1 MRKTWMMS
9 TALAVAFAA
18 TACAG
23 DADTDTAVADSLD
36 RDLQLAPMDT
46 TATLGEPTTTPPATG
61 QAQQPAQQPQQQA
74 PRQQA
79 PRQQAE
85 APATP
90 SGGQTSS
97 ALSLAAGT
105 EFTAVTASQISSG
118 TNKQGEIVTATI
130 GTPVRDSRG
139 RVVIPAGSELRL
151 RIAAIRES
159 ENKSDQTGTLT
170 LEPTEVVIGGQT
182 YPVVASISA
191 LDVQLQDRGTNVG
204 DVAKVGGG
212 AAAGAVVGRVLGG
225 SSKGAVIGGIIGGA
239 VGAQR
244 AVETQDRD
252 VVVPEGTTMT
262 LTLSEPFSRG

>member
-1 MRKTWMMS
+1 MRKNWMMG
-9 TALAVAFAA
+9 TVLAVAVAVG
-18 TACAG
+18 ACA
-23 DADTDTAVADSLD
+23 DNPDTDTAVADSLD
-36 RDLQLAPMDT
+36 RDLQLAPVDT
-46 TATLGEPTTTPPATG
+46 TATLGEPTTTPPPA
-61 QAQQPAQQPQQQA
+61 QAEQPAAPRQQPPRQQSQA
-74 PRQQA
+74 PRQPA
-79 PRQQAE
+79 
-85 APATP
+85 APAP
-90 SGGQTSS
+90 SGNTGTST
-97 ALSLAAGT
+97 ALTLASGT
-105 EFTAVTASQISSG
+105 EFTAVTTSQISSA

-130 GTPVRDSRG
+130 GTAVKDSRG
-139 RVVIPAGSELRL
+139 RVVIPAGSELRM

-170 LEPTEVVIGGQT
+170 LEPTEVVIGGES
-182 YPVVASISA
+182 YPVVASIGS
-191 LDVQLQDRGTNVG
+191 LDTKLVDRGTNVG

-262 LTLSEPFSRG
+262 LTLSSDFSRT

>member
-1 MRKTWMMS
+1 MRKTWMMG
-9 TALAVAFAA
+9 TALAVAVAIS
-18 TACAG
+18 ACG
-23 DADTDTAVADSLD
+23 DDRDADTAIADSLD
-36 RDLQLAPMDT
+36 RDLQLAPVDT

-61 QAQQPAQQPQQQA
+61 GQTAQPAA

-79 PRQQAE
+79 PRQQTQ
-85 APATP
+85 APAAP
-90 SGGQTSS
+90 SGGTQTSS
-97 ALSLAAGT
+97 AMSLGAGT
-105 EFTAVTASQISSG
+105 EFTAVTTSQISSG
-118 TNKQGEIVTATI
+118 TNKQGDIVTATV
-130 GTPVRDSRG
+130 GTAVKDSRG
-139 RVVIPAGSELRL
+139 RVVIPAGSELRM

-170 LEPTEVVIGGQT
+170 LEPTEVVIGGQS
-182 YPVVASISA
+182 YPLVASISS
-191 LDVQLQDRGTNVG
+191 LETQLVDRGTNVG

-225 SSKGAVIGGIIGGA
+225 STKGAVIGGIIGGA

-262 LTLSEPFSRG
+262 LRLSSTFSRG

>member
-1 MRKTWMMS
+1 MRKIWMMS
-9 TALAVAFAA
+9 TALCVALAA
-18 TACAG
+18 GACDDEG
-23 DADTDTAVADSLD
+23 DADTAIADSLD

-46 TATLGEPTTTPPATG
+46 TATLGEPTTTPPATSG
-61 QAQQPAQQPQQQA
+61 QTETPRQQTQA
-74 PRQQA
+74 PRQQTQA
-79 PRQQAE
+79 PRQTQT
-85 APATP
+85 PP

-97 ALSLAAGT
+97 ALSLASGT
-105 EFTAVTASQISSG
+105 EFTAVTTTQISSA

-139 RVVIPAGSELRL
+139 RVVIPAGSELRM

-159 ENKSDQTGTLT
+159 ENKSDETGTLT
-170 LEPTEVVIGGQT
+170 LEPTAVVIDGQS
-182 YPVVASISA
+182 YPVTASISS
-191 LDVQLQDRGTNVG
+191 LSTKLVDRGTNVG

-225 SSKGAVIGGIIGGA
+225 STKGAVIGGIIGGA

-262 LTLSEPFSRG
+262 LTLSAPFSRG